1 MEWPKRDAA
10 RHGSAI
16 HLEQGLFY
24 SVVEQHLGE
33 G

>member
-1 MEWPKRDAA
+1 MALTWDAD
-10 RHGSAI
+10 RHVRAI
-16 HLEQGLFY
+16 PSEQLAFY